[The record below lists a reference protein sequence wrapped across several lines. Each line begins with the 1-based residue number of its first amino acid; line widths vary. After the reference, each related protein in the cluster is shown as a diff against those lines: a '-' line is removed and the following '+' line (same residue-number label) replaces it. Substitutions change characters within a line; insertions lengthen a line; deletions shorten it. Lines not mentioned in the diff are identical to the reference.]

1 MHLFY
6 LGDTVLR
13 KFRAV
18 SVFDVSQ
25 TDGKPIPE
33 LEALELLSTVEGYED
48 FVNALMYLV
57 SISCLKDIFE
67 KQYITV
73 DNRCKLLYTVY
84 SKGG

>member
-25 TDGKPIPE
+25 TDGKPILE

-48 FVNALMYLV
+48 FVNALM
-57 SISCLKDIFE
+57 
-67 KQYITV
+67 
-73 DNRCKLLYTVY
+73 
-84 SKGG
+84 

>member
-48 FVNALMYLV
+48 FCPGAYEYFSCSDCILKIFPAIPKG
-57 SISCLKDIFE
+57 ISVQQK
-67 KQYITV
+67 
-73 DNRCKLLYTVY
+73 NGLLFR
-84 SKGG
+84 KI